1 MTDKSSSIL
10 VFGAT
15 GQQGGSVATALLDRG
30 WPVRALVRD
39 PSSPKAQSLRD
50 AGVELW
56 NGSFDDLASMEA
68 AMTGTCGVFSVQ
80 PSSPGGT
87 VTDEEE
93 VRYGTAI
100 ADLAVKCGVGHLVYS
115 SGGAVRDENSGVAHF
130 DTKSRIEKHVRALPI
145 RSTIVRPAT
154 FMELLTMP
162 GFGLNEDRFDFFMKP
177 DHELQVIAVE
187 DIGRIVAAV
196 FEHPDEF
203 AGRTFEIAGDA
214 VSGYDLERMFSS
226 TAGRRI
232 AYSRFSEEV
241 LAVNPFL
248 RKLTAMMDDGRL
260 AGAADLPE
268 MRRLN
273 PRLQSF
279 ENWLAGTGRG
289 LFERALGSAE
299 TWEYDR

>member
-1 MTDKSSSIL
+1 MTDQTFPIL

-15 GQQGGSVATALLDRG
+15 GQQGGSVATALLERG
-30 WPVRALVRD
+30 WRVRALVRD
-39 PSSPKAQSLRD
+39 PSSPKAQSLCD
-50 AGVELW
+50 AGVELRP
-56 NGSFDDLASMEA
+56 GSFDDSASIEA
-68 AMTGTCGVFSVQ
+68 AMAGAYGVFSVQ

-100 ADLAVKCGVGHLVYS
+100 ADLAAKWGVGHLVYS
-115 SGGAVRDENSGVAHF
+115 SGSAVRDEPSGVAHF
-130 DTKSRIEKHVRALPI
+130 DTKARIEKHVRELPI

-177 DHELQVIAVE
+177 DQAMQVIAVE

-196 FEHPDEF
+196 FEHPEQF

-214 VSGYDLERMFSS
+214 VSGTDLERLFSS
-226 TAGRRI
+226 TAERRI
-232 AYSRFSEEV
+232 VYSRFSEEV
-241 LAVNPFL
+241 LASKPFL

-260 AGAADLPE
+260 AGAADLLQ

-279 ENWLAGTGRG
+279 ENWLAENGRG
-289 LFERALGSAE
+289 MFERALGSAGI
-299 TWEYDR
+299 WEYDQ